1 MTICLKHDCHDGK
14 IHFFPFNDIL
24 WVQAFDYYV
33 KIHINGRFYLVRE
46 HLKKMETTLPG
57 DMFLRTHKSSPVSI
71 AAIRKLTPH
80 FNNAYI
86 VTLFN
91 GKKPKIIQSYRE
103 NLKDLLDFSQKQ
115 SHPTPPTTHT
125 HPQTH
130 PHTQTQTQFGRY
142 FSGIGFFSFSDSQ

>member
-57 DMFLRTHKSSPVSI
+57 DMFLRIHKSSPVSI

-91 GKKPKIIQSYRE
+91 GKKTKDHPKLSRE
-103 NLKDLLDFSQKQ
+103 
-115 SHPTPPTTHT
+115 PE
-125 HPQTH
+125 
-130 PHTQTQTQFGRY
+130 
-142 FSGIGFFSFSDSQ
+142 GFA